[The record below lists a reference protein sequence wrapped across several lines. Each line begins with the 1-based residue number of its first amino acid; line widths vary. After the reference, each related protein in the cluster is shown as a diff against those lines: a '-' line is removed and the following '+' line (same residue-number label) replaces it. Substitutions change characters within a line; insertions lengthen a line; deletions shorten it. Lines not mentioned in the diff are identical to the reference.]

1 LSPGAW
7 ENLANIDSVVVS
19 LPVLETDPE
28 VAIQLKRV
36 IKTLL
41 ETLIVIPSFIFIC
54 KWTVPNALALTP
66 RVPHVN

>member
-28 VAIQLKRV
+28 VAIQLERV